1 VLVAVAMG
9 VWVFFAGYL
18 AWYVTL
24 AKCDAPISADEAKV
38 LWEMH
43 KQSSCCGGSRCAV
56 WRAKAARCWVS
67 SASAVSGTRR
77 SGLSCLV
84 RLKQAIKF

>member
-43 KQSSCCGGSRCAV
+43 KQSSCCGGSR
-56 WRAKAARCWVS
+56 WRSVARKSGKVLGFECECGFRYTQKRLILSGSPKA
-67 SASAVSGTRR
+67 GD
-77 SGLSCLV
+77 
-84 RLKQAIKF
+84 